1 MAGKHCVHDDSSY
14 IKWLVCVVYGMVW
27 YGGGLLLCLS
37 GTYGGCVC
45 VCVCV
50 LLLYYFFVLNK
61 YKYRREQTGKTTQRL
76 FLGRFC

>member
-1 MAGKHCVHDDSSY
+1 MVVCSIFCAGRSVNKSNEMAGKHCVHDDSSY

-50 LLLYYFFVLNK
+50 VVVLFFCVK
-61 YKYRREQTGKTTQRL
+61 
-76 FLGRFC
+76 